1 MDFNLVNRNWRGAAP
16 GAGGFREPPA
26 VNADSYG
33 GWGAQANPAL
43 VAQQDEAAQRTGNI
57 EGTGTLTHFRPVAH
71 PGADG
76 AMTNWATQPGGGGRA
91 PAPGAGG
98 PGGFKDP
105 SLGEPTSYEGG
116 RGAPTPIENIGKGFV
131 NPAGGPAYAT
141 PQLAGQAFNREAG
154 VGTFRAPGQTLEE
167 IKAKAH
173 VEGSAAAAKNPYYE
187 ALGEKVKAE
196 TAGVEAT
203 NLKTKIATNQATL
216 RKQLEEEVGVPDKEG
231 KNLSLPVDPGFQAI
245 HKKMD
250 RLTMQGVSPEEAY
263 KAVAPE
269 LHKHYYT
276 PENLYGAISL
286 MEKQTGQPL
295 PPELKQRLMSGTPEA
310 METLYPYTRQA
321 AKEPRGVVARTF
333 SPAPAVGPAATQP
346 TVPVAPASTPVT
358 PQAPVP
364 QSFVGGA
371 AEQGEAAGAPT
382 ARPMDLGPG
391 WGKPVGG
398 ATLPNRY

>member
-1 MDFNLVNRNWRGAAP
+1 MALDNNLVNP
-16 GAGGFREPPA
+16 GWGRKGGFRQPQEAPVAAPA
-26 VNADSYG
+26 VPPTEGRSFGFQNTGAFRERAEQTTALAAG
-33 GWGAQANPAL
+33 GAQVGSPTSFRGGEGAPEPIAVMRGTATTFSPGRL
-43 VAQQDEAAQRTGNI
+43 PGNQFAEPEMATPLQAKQSYI
-57 EGTGTLTHFRPVAH
+57 QGT
-71 PGADG
+71 D
-76 AMTNWATQPGGGGRA
+76 
-91 PAPGAGG
+91 G
-98 PGGFKDP
+98 PGGFRYPAQEKD
-105 SLGEPTSYEGG
+105 
-116 RGAPTPIENIGKGFV
+116 
-131 NPAGGPAYAT
+131 
-141 PQLAGQAFNREAG
+141 
-154 VGTFRAPGQTLEE
+154 E
-167 IKAKAH
+167 IVAKAH

-187 ALGEKVKAE
+187 ALGDKVKAE
-196 TAGVEAT
+196 TAGVQAT

-269 LHKHYYT
+269 LHKFYYT

-333 SPAPAVGPAATQP
+333 RPAPAVGPAATQP

-358 PQAPVP
+358 PQASVP